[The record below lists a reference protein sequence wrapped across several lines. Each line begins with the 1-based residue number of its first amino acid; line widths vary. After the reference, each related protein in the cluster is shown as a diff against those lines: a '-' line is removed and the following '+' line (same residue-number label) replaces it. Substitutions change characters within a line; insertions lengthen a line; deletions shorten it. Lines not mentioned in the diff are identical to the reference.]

1 MSKLQEYLS
10 EFITVVQ
17 LEENEYQL
25 LMPFYLEDS
34 STLYSIRVK
43 LMENKLFLHDAGGTL
58 DYLSE
63 AREEINMS
71 KIENLVKASKFNLTD
86 GVINIEINLNNI
98 ELYVAN
104 LIKLITNILSL

>member
-10 EFITVVQ
+10 EFITITK
-17 LEENEYQL
+17 LDENEYHL
-25 LMPFYLEDS
+25 LTPFYLENS
-34 STLYSIRVK
+34 SNLYPIRVK
-43 LMENKLFLHDAGGTL
+43 LMKNKLFLHDAGGTL
-58 DYLSE
+58 AYLSE
-63 AREEINMS
+63 TREEINMS
-71 KIENLVKASKFNLTD
+71 KIENLVKASNFNLTD